1 LRASRDQ
8 SGDPQ
13 LARRVVVRWDDGPT
27 VHIELQYT
35 GDHHDGL
42 RIVSI
47 FKQREAERLDTIHKQ
62 SAAFSALVL
71 NEAAKNP

>member
-1 LRASRDQ
+1 
-8 SGDPQ
+8 
-13 LARRVVVRWDDGPT
+13 
-27 VHIELQYT
+27 
-35 GDHHDGL
+35 L